1 MMQMNKY
8 VISSMNK
15 NFLTKKYSTIKE
27 RKMTKS
33 KNYLMNTNKWGVSR
47 YITQG
52 RKSISKNGWKE
63 EILQLRDWF
72 VSYKLYFYFNL
83 LM

>member
-15 NFLTKKYSTIKE
+15 NFLTKRYSTIKE

-63 EILQLRDWF
+63 EILQPRDWF